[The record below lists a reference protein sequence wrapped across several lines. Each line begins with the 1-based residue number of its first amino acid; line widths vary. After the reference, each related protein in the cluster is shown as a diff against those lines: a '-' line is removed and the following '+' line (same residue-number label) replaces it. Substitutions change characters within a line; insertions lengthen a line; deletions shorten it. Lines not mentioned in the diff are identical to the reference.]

1 MSVNW
6 KLTMVVAMVVVVF
19 RAANSLV
26 LPRLRVMSDRL
37 VEVNQKLARHMLLTV
52 DSIRL
57 IRVFGQERWEA
68 KRFEHA
74 SDEVRRSLFGV
85 SSLAAMVGPGL
96 GWNQPAG
103 ACHIPRAAL
112 PHATFSPRAGTG
124 LPAWP
129 GASPSVERPAPGWSW
144 RRPSRPVL
152 GCSGDGFALV
162 EAPLWGLCVLGS
174 SRASSEAHRKVVICT
189 LLL

>member
-1 MSVNW
+1 
-6 KLTMVVAMVVVVF
+6 
-19 RAANSLV
+19 
-26 LPRLRVMSDRL
+26 MSDRL

-96 GWNQPAG
+96 EIA
-103 ACHIPRAAL
+103 HAAL
-112 PHATFSPRAGTG
+112 FLGIVIGAYEAGISLPVLATFLVLLYRMQPFLRALEPACLLGPVLREARAG
-124 LPAWP
+124 LVLAQAV
-129 GASPSVERPAPGWSW
+129 ASCARVQ
-144 RRPSRPVL
+144 RRRLRL
-152 GCSGDGFALV
+152 G
-162 EAPLWGLCVLGS
+162 
-174 SRASSEAHRKVVICT
+174 
-189 LLL
+189 